1 MTFSGM
7 FPSQPVASDQV
18 AATQE
23 PGGMPEIE
31 DEKEASVG
39 DLINQLVSLCSYL
52 DKLYMQSHL
61 IHLNIEGPLFFPLHE
76 FYKEQYTSLVE
87 EFDTLAEFVR
97 SMDYLMPMCERGLNA
112 ACPKFTHVKSYDAR
126 EMSTTYLK
134 NLEQCGMMAKEAV
147 ETAREVEAPDVEN
160 ALADTVKLCFK
171 SSWMLKSTLRT

>member
-1 MTFSGM
+1 
-7 FPSQPVASDQV
+7 
-18 AATQE
+18 
-23 PGGMPEIE
+23 MPEIE

-76 FYKEQYTSLVE
+76 FYKELYTSLVE

-112 ACPKFTHVKSYDAR
+112 ACPKFNHVKSYDAR

-134 NLEQCGMMAKEAV
+134 NQEQVEVAVAAKEGDKV
-147 ETAREVEAPDVEN
+147 RLVRFGDPNMKNRSSDPDRRKAFRSRHSCDEPKS
-160 ALADTVKLCFK
+160 KLSAGYWSCK
-171 SSWMLKSTLRT
+171 AW